1 MSTARHRKFARMLLW
16 GLSGMMALSAHG
28 ATFVV
33 RDPQDLPDTNP
44 GDGVAMS
51 AAGTTTL
58 RAAVEEAN
66 ATPGADEIVLSRV
79 LGEREVG
86 AVVVDG
92 PLFIADD
99 LVITV
104 EQLAYVFF
112 RLPDELSFRVLEV
125 MSNVSLQLYK
135 IRFSARDGD
144 TSFSADRGGLMFV
157 HPGACVAL
165 EGCTLNRGRVSDAG
179 GAIYVDFG
187 TLDLRGASITGYSC
201 VDGGGIYNRGGSV
214 HFSLA
219 SSCGGTAERYG
230 GGIFNDRGVVRF
242 SWRSSN
248 SAVYRSTAG
257 VAGGGIYSNGG
268 VVAMQS
274 AFFRDCE
281 APHGAGLYL
290 TGDAWAEVIGCN
302 FREQVASADG
312 GGIYV
317 ESGVLRASQTTIQ
330 SSSAGNLGGGVFV
343 AAGEATLIN
352 CTLVGNDAQTGGGIA
367 VAPGG
372 TGILRMGNSVVAQNI
387 ADEGPSVYGV
397 FESLGHNA
405 LGVSEGAVGLT
416 ASDFSGTVGAPLDPM
431 LEFLVRHDGTPYSP
445 GLVYV
450 PGSGSPLIDAGD
462 TALLAREDFVGSRC
476 FDARLTCCPRVRGSA
491 VDIGAL
497 EYQEGE
503 IGLTCMGTHSAD
515 ADEDGAISL
524 SEMLR
529 VIQLFNAAGFGCYEF
544 SEDGYRVGAVD
555 HECIPH
561 SADYL
566 PQDWRISLTELLRVI
581 QFFNVGGY
589 HHCPA
594 AEPATEDGYCPGVQ

>member
-79 LGEREVG
+79 LGQREIG
-86 AVVVDG
+86 EAFLEG
-92 PLFIADD
+92 TLLIADD
-99 LVITV
+99 LAITV
-104 EQLAYVFF
+104 DALAFVIFVVPSD
-112 RLPDELSFRVLEV
+112 LAFRVLEV
-125 MSNVSLQLYK
+125 MSNVSLHMESIFL
-135 IRFSARDGD
+135 SAREGD
-144 TSFSADRGGLMFV
+144 TTYSADRGGLLYIN
-157 HPGACVAL
+157 PGAYVAL
-165 EGCTLNRGRVSDAG
+165 DGSDLLRGRASVAGGGIYIDHGTLDMCGYVSVSGYSALDG
-179 GAIYVDFG
+179 GAIYN
-187 TLDLRGASITGYSC
+187 
-201 VDGGGIYNRGGSV
+201 DGGNIHIGC
-214 HFSLA
+214 
-219 SSCGGTAERYG
+219 SSHVSGTAGRYG
-230 GGIFNDRGVVRF
+230 GGIHNNRGVVRF
-242 SWRSSN
+242 SLDSSN
-248 SAVYRSTAG
+248 SGVFRCSAG
-257 VAGGGIYSNGG
+257 GAGGGIYTDGG
-268 VVAMQS
+268 IVTLRTMSLSTSTSPQ
-274 AFFRDCE
+274 
-281 APHGAGLYL
+281 GAGLYL
-290 TGDAWAEVIGCN
+290 TGDAWAEVIGSN
-302 FREQVASADG
+302 FREHVAGADG

-317 ESGVLRASQTTIQ
+317 ESGVLRASQSTIQ
-330 SSSAGNLGGGVFV
+330 TSSAGNLGGGVFV
-343 AAGEATLIN
+343 AGGEATLIN
-352 CTLVGNDAQTGGGIA
+352 CTLVNNDAQTGGGIA

-372 TGILRMGNSVVAQNI
+372 GGVLRMGNSVVAENV
-387 ADEGPSVYGV
+387 ADEAPSIYGA

-529 VIQLFNAAGFGCYEF
+529 VIQLFNAVGFGCYEF
-544 SEDGYRVGAVD
+544 SEDGYRIGAVD
-555 HECIPH
+555 HECTPH

-566 PQDWRISLTELLRVI
+566 PQDWRINLTELLRVI
-581 QFFNVGGY
+581 QFVNVGGY
-589 HHCPA
+589 YPCPDA
-594 AEPATEDGYCPGVQ
+594 NTEDGFCPGLQ